1 MTFTP
6 KSKPEFGGL
15 VARSAIVGFVYAL
28 ANALVAAILGPM
40 SRLAPSIDNL
50 LVWFLMGTLVCL
62 SLSPFVLNTNKPRST
77 TVLNTW
83 AALALVRSIGLG
95 IEGSLF
101 KPTAALSAI
110 VGAVFGILVSLL
122 VAWLSVHLLRLVDEG
137 SQEDVGLKR
146 NLWGWA

>member
-1 MTFTP
+1 
-6 KSKPEFGGL
+6 
-15 VARSAIVGFVYAL
+15 
-28 ANALVAAILGPM
+28 M